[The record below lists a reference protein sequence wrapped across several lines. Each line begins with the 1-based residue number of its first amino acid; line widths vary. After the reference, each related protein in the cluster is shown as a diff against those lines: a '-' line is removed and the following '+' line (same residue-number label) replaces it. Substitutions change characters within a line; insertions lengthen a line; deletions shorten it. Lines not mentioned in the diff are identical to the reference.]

1 VIGKRAYR
9 RETGERLRKRS
20 DSEERSHLM
29 AEEEGEKPDKKE
41 KKRTTIDDWM
51 VRISFAEAGE
61 PDMGFKATGLDIL
74 RKTKL
79 ALEKIMVVRS
89 EKASQE
95 TGARKGQEVTREPAA
110 GEKLQVMI
118 LDDEPI
124 VGKRLQ
130 PTLTKAGF
138 EVEVFLDPAEA
149 LARLGEKEFD
159 IVVTDLRMEGMDGI
173 HILEH
178 VMEHCQHTRVI
189 LITGYATVEVA
200 REALVKGAFDFIAK
214 PFKPRELTAV
224 VNKAALSL
232 GHKPVVE

>member
-1 VIGKRAYR
+1 MGKKADDKKNGI
-9 RETGERLRKRS
+9 EK
-20 DSEERSHLM
+20 
-29 AEEEGEKPDKKE
+29 EEEKK
-41 KKRTTIDDWM
+41 TTISDWM

-61 PDMGFKATGLDIL
+61 PDMGFKATGLDIV

-89 EKASQE
+89 EKVS
-95 TGARKGQEVTREPAA
+95 GGDDRHPA

-124 VGKRLQ
+124 VGKRLK
-130 PTLTKAGF
+130 PVLTKSGF
-138 EVEVFLDPAEA
+138 EVEVFESPTEA

-159 IVVTDLRMEGMDGI
+159 IVVTDVRMEGVDGI
-173 HILEH
+173 QVLEH
-178 VMEHCQHTRVI
+178 VMEECKNTRVI

-214 PFKPRELTAV
+214 PFKPKDLTAV

-232 GHKPVVE
+232 GHQPLID

>member
-1 VIGKRAYR
+1 M
-9 RETGERLRKRS
+9 GEEEKERKRK
-20 DSEERSHLM
+20 SEE
-29 AEEEGEKPDKKE
+29 GDE
-41 KKRTTIDDWM
+41 KKTTISDWM

-61 PDMGFKATGLDIL
+61 PDMGFRATGLDIV

-89 EKASQE
+89 EKGSGE
-95 TGARKGQEVTREPAA
+95 GGQKEGSAA
-110 GEKLQVMI
+110 EKLQVMI

-124 VGKRLQ
+124 VGKRLK

-138 EVEVFLDPAEA
+138 EVEFFENPREA
-149 LARLGEKEFD
+149 LSRLGEKEFD
-159 IVVTDLRMEGMDGI
+159 IVVTDLRMEEVDGI
-173 HILEH
+173 HVLEH
-178 VMEHCQHTRVI
+178 IMERCKNTRVI

-214 PFKPRELTAV
+214 PFKPKELTAV

-232 GHKPVVE
+232 GHQPLVD